1 MTRPSRIGRPSPLF
15 AFGAVLTAAGAVMY
29 VLPQYSRALLALCA
43 FAVATA
49 AAVWISAKQR

>member
-1 MTRPSRIGRPSPLF
+1 
-15 AFGAVLTAAGAVMY
+15 MY
-29 VLPQYSRALLALCA
+29 ALPEFSHALLALYA